1 MKKCGIC
8 KRIKDYVD
16 FYRNASR
23 KDGFANKCKDCSE
36 SIKRDRKG
44 IKKREPSKYPSGIDG
59 VKMRSRALQL
69 KRAYG
74 ITLDEYD
81 TMILSQNGVCSICGK
96 EETVVMRGARQSL
109 SVDHCHSTN
118 RIRGLLC
125 SKCNRGLGAFGDD
138 IDIMVSAIS
147 YLKQCG

>member
-1 MKKCGIC
+1 MKKCGRC
-8 KRIKDYVD
+8 KKTKDYTD
-16 FYRNASR
+16 FYKNISR
-23 KDGFANKCKDCSE
+23 KDGLSNMCKDCRDSY
-36 SIKRDRKG
+36 KRKRMG
-44 IKKREPSKYPSGIDG
+44 IKKRGPSKYPSGIEG
-59 VKMRSRALQL
+59 KRMRSRALQL

-74 ITLDEYD
+74 ITLEEYD
-81 TMILSQNGVCSICGK
+81 AMILSQNGVCSICGEK
-96 EETVVMRGARQSL
+96 EIVVMRGIKQSL

-125 SKCNRGLGAFGDD
+125 SKCNRGIGAFGDN